1 MENIFLSSS
10 YTKSCEGA
18 KKRQLCGRHPTCG
31 NLGTNL
37 AFLLIHES
45 EENEI
50 INFVNVI
57 QPSQVCNFMQH
68 FAWLH
73 NATTPT
79 AT

>member
-1 MENIFLSSS
+1 MENIFLSLS
-10 YTKSCEGA
+10 YTKSCESA
-18 KKRQLCGRHPTCG
+18 KKCQLCRRHRNRS
-31 NLGTNL
+31 NLVTNL

-50 INFVNVI
+50 INYVNVI
-57 QPSQVCNFMQH
+57 QPSQVCNFVQH

-73 NATTPT
+73 NAITPT

>member
-1 MENIFLSSS
+1 MENIFLSLS
-10 YTKSCEGA
+10 YTKSCESA
-18 KKRQLCGRHPTCG
+18 KKRQLCRRYPNGG
-31 NLGTNL
+31 KLGTNL

-45 EENEI
+45 EGNEV

-57 QPSQVCNFMQH
+57 QPSQVCNFVQH
-68 FAWLH
+68 LAWLH